1 MSRRETEPFASILLR
16 AAALTTSVL
25 VASCG
30 ASASTPTSPPCDQ
43 ACQDGTAVRA
53 LRSSMKLAYNLT
65 LQGKPV
71 GAHDEMVPCPLGGT
85 ARVFGTATSNAA
97 QGATNVDLVYSL
109 DHCQYLAQDTDPLQ
123 TFHLT
128 ATGSLHQVGTLAVQ
142 PSSTTALGIQG
153 DGVTLTGDVYD
164 PAIPY
169 DAEACSIVLQ
179 QDGNAIAGTICGR
192 TVGLTL

>member
-1 MSRRETEPFASILLR
+1 MSLRERDPVASILLR
-16 AAALTTSVL
+16 SAALTMCVL

-71 GAHDEMVPCPLGGT
+71 GAHDETVPCPLGGT

-97 QGATNVDLVYSL
+97 QGATNVDLIYSL

-142 PSSTTALGIQG
+142 PRARQPLASRA
-153 DGVTLTGDVYD
+153 TG
-164 PAIPY
+164 
-169 DAEACSIVLQ
+169 
-179 QDGNAIAGTICGR
+179 
-192 TVGLTL
+192 